1 MKDDIIEIVVDKI
14 QQLPFEKEFTIR
26 ELAENCDEK
35 ELLDIAVKVLDRVVE
50 LGSNIKSKYEG
61 QYVGLLYNIPFYK
74 IPSDDA
80 ETEYEQDQK
89 YDFILKLYSGVV
101 TIKENGTG
109 IIDIAI
115 YSDDFIKAKKYSI
128 KIDGKEYS
136 IKNQNLF
143 NKIKQ
148 FVTDNL
154 DILISWAKKQ
164 TNYYLDSNVYE
175 GGKARNIKVKYG
187 QLILNIN
194 GQNREFGSL
203 CDEFINEIV
212 NIIINESK
220 KTAEDI
226 MNEFLDATEE
236 YKLSNE
242 DIEFE
247 KYCKLYE
254 EKFGKRAYIA
264 EPSGTKQQTIDAIK
278 KCLEEN
284 KDILD
289 ELLFR

>member
-187 QLILNIN
+187 QLILNVN

-203 CDEFINEIV
+203 CDEFINKIV

>member
-1 MKDDIIEIVVDKI
+1 MKEDIIENVIDKI

-26 ELAENCDEK
+26 ELAGNIDEK
-35 ELLDIAVKVLDRVVE
+35 ELLDIAVKVFDKIE
-50 LGSNIKSKYEG
+50 SLGISIKSVYEG
-61 QYVGLLYNIPFYK
+61 QKVGLLQNIPFYK
-74 IPSDDA
+74 VPSDND
-80 ETEYEQDQK
+80 ETEYEQDQI
-89 YDFILKLYSGVV
+89 YDFILKIYSGVV
-101 TIKENGTG
+101 TISENGTG

-115 YSDDFIKAKKYSI
+115 YSDDFIRAKKYSI

-164 TNYYLDSNVYE
+164 TNYYLDNNVYD
-175 GGKARNIKVKYG
+175 GGKTRSIKVKYG
-187 QLILNIN
+187 QLILNVN
-194 GQNREFGSL
+194 GQNKEFGAL
-203 CDEFINEIV
+203 CDEFINEII
-212 NIIINESK
+212 NIIINESEK
-220 KTAEDI
+220 KTEDI
-226 MNEFLDATEE
+226 MNEFLDSTER

-254 EKFGKRAYIA
+254 ERFGKRAYIA

-284 KDILD
+284 RDVLD

>member
-1 MKDDIIEIVVDKI
+1 MKDDIIENIVDKI
-14 QQLPFEKEFTIR
+14 QQLPFGKEFTIR
-26 ELAENCDEK
+26 DLAENCDEK
-35 ELLDIAVKVLDRVVE
+35 ELLDIAVKVFDRIAE
-50 LGSNIKSKYEG
+50 LGINIKTIYEG
-61 QYVGLLYNIPFYK
+61 QRVGLLENIPFFK
-74 IPSDDA
+74 IPSDEA

-101 TIKENGTG
+101 TAKSNNTG
-109 IIDIAI
+109 IINIAI
-115 YSDDFIKAKKYSI
+115 YSNDFIRAEKYSI
-128 KIDGKEYS
+128 QINGKKYN
-136 IKNQNLF
+136 IKTQNLF

-154 DILISWAKKQ
+154 DVLISWAKKQ
-164 TNYYLDSNVYE
+164 TNYYLDNNVYE

-187 QLILNIN
+187 QLILNVN
-194 GQNREFGSL
+194 GQNREFGNL
-203 CDEFINEIV
+203 CDEFINDIT
-212 NIIINESK
+212 NIIINESE

-226 MNEFLDATEE
+226 MNEFLDSTEE

-242 DIEFE
+242 DIEFD

-284 KDILD
+284 RDILD
-289 ELLFR
+289 ELLFK

>member
-187 QLILNIN
+187 QLILNVN

-236 YKLSNE
+236 YKLSNK

>member
-187 QLILNIN
+187 QLILNVN

>member
-236 YKLSNE
+236 YKFSNE